1 MPIRSIRSA
10 RTPRFLAN
18 RYALA
23 LACLLPFSSLWAADY
38 DAAVKARLITKTE
51 LTGNGER
58 IRYPAFAS
66 PEVSALEVD
75 IAVGAE
81 TGWHKHP
88 VAVYGYVLAGLLQV
102 DMEGGKSLTFK
113 PGDAII
119 EVVDAWHN
127 GRNVGCEP
135 VRMAVFYLGGKDVP
149 NVVKSPTDMGK
160 NQSPPIGDCPAATA
174 SAR

>member
-1 MPIRSIRSA
+1 MPIQSIRSGSKKIA
-10 RTPRFLAN
+10 PVLV
-18 RYALA
+18 
-23 LACLLPFSSLWAADY
+23 CLLSFSSAWATDY
-38 DAAVKARLITKTE
+38 DAAVKAKLITKTE
-51 LTGNGER
+51 FTGNGDR
-58 IRYPAFAS
+58 IKYPSFDA

-88 VAVYGYVLAGLLQV
+88 VAVYGYVLAGRLQV
-102 DMEGGKSLTFK
+102 DMEGGKTLTFK
-113 PGDAII
+113 SGDAII

-149 NVVKSPTDMGK
+149 NVIKSPNDLGK
-160 NQSPPIGDCPAATA
+160 SSAPVENCAAA
-174 SAR
+174 PRAR

>member
-10 RTPRFLAN
+10 RTTRFLAN

-81 TGWHKHP
+81 TVSVELAAVLQDNFFRKSFHP
-88 VAVYGYVLAGLLQV
+88 
-102 DMEGGKSLTFK
+102 
-113 PGDAII
+113 
-119 EVVDAWHN
+119 
-127 GRNVGCEP
+127 
-135 VRMAVFYLGGKDVP
+135 YLFD
-149 NVVKSPTDMGK
+149 S
-160 NQSPPIGDCPAATA
+160 
-174 SAR
+174 